1 MILSHRDVQTHS
13 RLSKKKLVFKKRRLK
28 NVSFQRLERKLKTQV
43 TLSTLAKLS
52 MTNLSRLHYKLK
64 HKPHRVLPFLISDF
78 QWAHKNFSLIWSVP
92 KSRVFVFVLVVVKNI
107 SRDGNK
113 FTPQKFTVT
122 SYKYIVLK
130 KIKIMTSA
138 TCLQTVEAVRGPD
151 SRLTHQLHRMA
162 FLCCCFF

>member
-78 QWAHKNFSLIWSVP
+78 QWAHQNFSLIWSVL

-122 SYKYIVLK
+122 SYKYIVFK
-130 KIKIMTSA
+130 KNKNNDISNMSA
-138 TCLQTVEAVRGPD
+138 NRRGSHRAWLSTD
-151 SRLTHQLHRMA
+151 SPAPQDG
-162 FLCCCFF
+162 FFVLFF